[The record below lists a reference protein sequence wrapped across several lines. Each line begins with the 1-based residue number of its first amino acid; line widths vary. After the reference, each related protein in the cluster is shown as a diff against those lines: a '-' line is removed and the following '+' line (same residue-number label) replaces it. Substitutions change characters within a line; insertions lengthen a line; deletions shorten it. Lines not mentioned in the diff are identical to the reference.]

1 MERSAEYGE
10 LEVAL
15 GYVFVSAAYLT
26 RALTHRSFANEQE
39 LVVAD
44 NERLEFLGDAVI
56 GLAVGH
62 ELMRRFPDV
71 SEGQLSVLRAQ
82 LVSETGLSRAARA
95 LELGRWLRLGR
106 GEEQTGGR
114 DKSSLLADAFEAVCA
129 AVYLD
134 GGFEPARD
142 LVIRLLD
149 VGLAEID
156 AGVTHDFK
164 TRLQEWV
171 QADQKA
177 PPVYEVVDTSGPDHD
192 KRFTV
197 RVLVAGDEL
206 GRATGRSKK
215 GAEQDAARAA
225 LARLDGQ

>member
-1 MERSAEYGE
+1 MDGPADYGE

-26 RALTHRSFANEQE
+26 RALTHRSFANEQD
-39 LVVAD
+39 LAVAD

-62 ELMRRFPDV
+62 ELMTRFPDE

-82 LVSETGLSRAARA
+82 LVSETGLSRAARE
-95 LELGRWLRLGR
+95 LDLGRWLRLGK

-134 GGFEPARD
+134 GGFEPARA
-142 LVIRLLD
+142 LVIRLLE

-156 AGVTHDFK
+156 AGISHDFK
-164 TRLQEWV
+164 TRLQERV
-171 QADQKA
+171 QAEHKA
-177 PPVYEVVDTSGPDHD
+177 PPWYEVVETSGPDHD

-197 RVLVAGDEL
+197 RVMVGGTEL

-215 GAEQDAARAA
+215 GAEQDAAREA
-225 LARLDGQ
+225 LERFVDD